1 MGRSPLISI
10 PSTPSLCRTACIMKK
25 TFLLILLGLVTL
37 ALSENQEEK
46 DENELEEFM
55 ELTENEDDSL
65 ENSRLKRDAEP
76 KKRRNAKKKGKGKG
90 KPRKS
95 SKRDP
100 RKKNKPKGDKGG
112 KGGNG
117 SKRKSIKRKAK
128 KNKPNGGKGGKGI
141 KRKGSKR
148 MLKGGQKA
156 NGKRKPKRKGQ
167 SKRKVGRHQ
176 LKGLRNAG
184 CARAVNSTCLD
195 TAVMLLKIVSSRIT
209 NFLVQQKRIAKFNNT
224 RSKKSGKKGLFGP
237 IASKVIDVGGG
248 NASDLS
254 CSGNKTNAG
263 ATKLKEII
271 TNLQKCEE
279 NIKNA
284 CDTSAYPHPN
294 MTQVNE
300 CKTNME
306 SMKTSVDACAKKT
319 GDEACTCWMD
329 SSLKAT
335 AEKVKTC
342 DIATEN
348 KKVTAAHKQCTGNF
362 SACKKIEDTAVT
374 YIFACSQS
382 ANDLKVKAA
391 QTKKNV
397 DALDAAKTKTSTLA
411 GSSSGRSTVIRK
423 RATSVSTCSDFVTLS
438 AKLLTAADEAPTSSA
453 VETMAKIL
461 SAVSDTLS
469 CSTAEKSTLTVQVTT
484 YTQTISKVTATYNG
498 LKASV
503 EDASGTTSDA
513 DIVAAGEAATTST
526 KKVVAKRNRLVR
538 DILSNLN

>member
-1 MGRSPLISI
+1 MG
-10 PSTPSLCRTACIMKK
+10 
-25 TFLLILLGLVTL
+25 
-37 ALSENQEEK
+37 
-46 DENELEEFM
+46 
-55 ELTENEDDSL
+55 
-65 ENSRLKRDAEP
+65 
-76 KKRRNAKKKGKGKG
+76 
-90 KPRKS
+90 
-95 SKRDP
+95 
-100 RKKNKPKGDKGG
+100 
-112 KGGNG
+112 
-117 SKRKSIKRKAK
+117 
-128 KNKPNGGKGGKGI
+128 
-141 KRKGSKR
+141 
-148 MLKGGQKA
+148 
-156 NGKRKPKRKGQ
+156 
-167 SKRKVGRHQ
+167 HQ
-176 LKGLRNAG
+176 LKGLRNVG
-184 CARAVNSTCLD
+184 CSRAVNSTCLV
-195 TAVMLLKIVSSRIT
+195 TAVKLLKIVSSRIT
-209 NFLVQQKRIAKFNNT
+209 NFLVQQKRMSKFNST
-224 RSKKSGKKGLFGP
+224 GGKKSDKKGLFGP

-279 NIKNA
+279 SIKNA

-306 SMKTSVDACAKKT
+306 SMKTSVDACTKKT

-329 SSLKAT
+329 STLKAT

-374 YIFACSQS
+374 YIFACSRS

-423 RATSVSTCSDFVTLS
+423 RATSVSTCSDFTLS

-469 CSTAEKSTLTVQVTT
+469 CSATEKSTLTVQVTT
-484 YTQTISKVTATYNG
+484 YTQTISKVTATYN
-498 LKASV
+498 
-503 EDASGTTSDA
+503 
-513 DIVAAGEAATTST
+513 
-526 KKVVAKRNRLVR
+526 
-538 DILSNLN
+538 